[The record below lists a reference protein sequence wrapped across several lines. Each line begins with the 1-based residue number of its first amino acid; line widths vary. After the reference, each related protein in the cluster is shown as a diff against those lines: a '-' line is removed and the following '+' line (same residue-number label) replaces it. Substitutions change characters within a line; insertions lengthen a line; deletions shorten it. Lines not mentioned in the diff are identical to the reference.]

1 MAMISMESNET
12 KKCRIVPSKYNYIPD
27 LLLRGKRIEEEI
39 TMELNPKEIQRAM
52 TLADVFAVAEDGTET
67 LLTPLNFYLK
77 EETTEDS
84 EEESGSEEPE
94 EPGDG
99 TEDGEETEDTEPE
112 VPTEPPVTEGEED
125 KTEEQVPEET
135 TEPETEET
143 V

>member
-27 LLLRGKRIEEEI
+27 LLLHGKRIEEEI
-39 TMELNPKEIQRAM
+39 TIELNPKEIQRAM

-67 LLTPLNFYLK
+67 LLTPLNFCLK

-84 EEESGSEEPE
+84 EEEGGGSEEPE
-94 EPGDG
+94 GPGDG
-99 TEDGEETEDTEPE
+99 TEDGEETEDTEPG
-112 VPTEPPVTEGEED
+112 VPTEPPVTEEED